1 MKIFPKIFTE
11 TLLNNLISVG
21 ESVDCVCYVS
31 LVLAFTTL
39 SAYLFSVDRTI
50 GLLEVEFGKNFK
62 GLDLIENI
70 TEHLIDWTESH
81 TKTC

>member
-1 MKIFPKIFTE
+1 M
-11 TLLNNLISVG
+11 
-21 ESVDCVCYVS
+21 CYVS

-70 TEHLIDWTESH
+70 TEHLIDGTESH